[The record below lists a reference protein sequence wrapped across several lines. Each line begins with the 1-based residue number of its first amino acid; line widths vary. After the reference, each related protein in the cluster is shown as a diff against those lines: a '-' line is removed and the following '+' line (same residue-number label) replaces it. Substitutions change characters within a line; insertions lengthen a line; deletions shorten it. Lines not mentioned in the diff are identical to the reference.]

1 MITAT
6 KRYALE
12 TKTPSPAAADGW
24 LQLVGGIL
32 KQAAADLRSPDPCL
46 FLDALEFWLSPDSQ
60 IYLNA
65 LGLNVDL
72 NKSFDRL
79 FEVDYGKN
87 QGLRPVARIDQ
98 IPRERHEQV

>member
-6 KRYALE
+6 KRFDTE

-24 LQLVGGIL
+24 LQLAGGIL
-32 KQAAADLRSPDPCL
+32 KQAVSDLRSPDPCL
-46 FLDALEFWLSPDSQ
+46 FLDALEFWVSPDAQ
-60 IYLNA
+60 VYLNV

-72 NKSFDRL
+72 NKSFDCL
-79 FEVDYGKN
+79 FEVKHGL

-98 IPRERHEQV
+98 IPRENYDQV